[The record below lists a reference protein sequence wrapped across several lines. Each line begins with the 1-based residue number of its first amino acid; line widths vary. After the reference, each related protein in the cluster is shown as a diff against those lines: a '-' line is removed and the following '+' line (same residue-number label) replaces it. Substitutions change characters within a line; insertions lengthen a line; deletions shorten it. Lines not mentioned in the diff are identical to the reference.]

1 MPPDSS
7 AKGAD
12 FQHGQAVKNAALM
25 RLTPPPRGPTFTLS
39 GAPNKR
45 WRSGAAMTIR
55 ISGKNLDIGAALR
68 SQVQERVAAALAKYS
83 EGDAGSGHVTV
94 SRDGTGFR
102 TDCVINLGSGITLE
116 ASGAA
121 PDAYASFDQTAI
133 RIEKRLRRYKR
144 RIKDRNGAARDRP
157 GIEVESAYSILEAP
171 AEEADDTDYH
181 PVVIAETT
189 KPLTTFSVRDAV
201 IELDLTGAPALV
213 FRHAGHGRV
222 NVVYRRR
229 DGTIG
234 WVDPPSGDA

>member
-1 MPPDSS
+1 MS
-7 AKGAD
+7 
-12 FQHGQAVKNAALM
+12 
-25 RLTPPPRGPTFTLS
+25 
-39 GAPNKR
+39 
-45 WRSGAAMTIR
+45 IR

-68 SQVQERVAAALAKYS
+68 AQVQERVSAALAKYS
-83 EGDAGSGHVTV
+83 DGGGESGHVTV
-94 SRDGTGFR
+94 SRDGSGFR

-144 RIKDRNGAARDRP
+144 RLKDRSGSERDR
-157 GIEVESAYSILEAP
+157 GDGAESAYSILEAP
-171 AEEADDTDYH
+171 VEEAEEVDYH

-189 KPLTTFSVRDAV
+189 KPLATLSVRDAV
-201 IELDLTGAPALV
+201 LELDLTGAPALV
-213 FRHAGHGRV
+213 FRNAGHSRV

-234 WVDPPSGDA
+234 WVDPPSVEP

>member
-1 MPPDSS
+1 MS
-7 AKGAD
+7 
-12 FQHGQAVKNAALM
+12 
-25 RLTPPPRGPTFTLS
+25 
-39 GAPNKR
+39 
-45 WRSGAAMTIR
+45 IR

-68 SQVQERVAAALAKYS
+68 SQVEARVAAALAKYS
-83 EGDAGSGHVTV
+83 DNGPGSGHVTV
-94 SRDGTGFR
+94 ARDGGGFR

-116 ASGAA
+116 ASASA

-144 RIKDRNGAARDRP
+144 RIKDRNGDARQRAD
-157 GIEVESAYSILEAP
+157 GAESAYAILEAP
-171 AEEADDTDYH
+171 AEDETEEADYH

-189 KPLTTFSVRDAV
+189 KPLATLSVSEAV

-229 DGTIG
+229 DGAIG
-234 WVDPPSGDA
+234 WVDPPSAEA